1 MLAYA
6 SVFVADYSY
15 LAVFLFLFSL
25 SFALPISEE
34 VALLTVGYLTREGL
48 VAFPYALIVSF
59 LGIMAGDL
67 SPFFLGRF
75 AGNFILESRLFRR
88 LFKKENIDKGKLFIE
103 KNGPKVVFISRFVLG
118 VRATTMVASGTL
130 KMKARVFIIF
140 DFLAMLIFLP
150 LLEFIGYFLAE
161 NLDSSI
167 SVVNKIGI
175 AGLVVFVIGV
185 LVFATKSYWKKKY
198 DRS

>member
-6 SVFVADYSY
+6 TVIVSDYSY

-25 SFALPISEE
+25 SFALPVSEE

-48 VAFPYALIVSF
+48 IAFPYSIIVSF

-67 SPFFLGRF
+67 FLFFLGRF
-75 AGNFILESRLFRR
+75 AGSFILESRLFQK
-88 LFKKENIDKGKLFIE
+88 LFKKENIERGKVFIE
-103 KNGPKVVFISRFVLG
+103 ENGPKVVFISRFVLG

-130 KMKARVFIIF
+130 KMKVRIFILF
-140 DFLAMLIFLP
+140 DFLAMMLFLP
-150 LLEFIGYFLAE
+150 ILEFIGYFLAE

-175 AGLVVFVIGV
+175 VGLVVFIIGV
-185 LVFATKSYWKKKY
+185 LVFATKRFWKTRY
-198 DRS
+198 DE